1 MRIKI
6 IIFVYCIFLLFSSPC
21 RAETIYLKSG
31 IKVEGKIVEK
41 TDQQVKVDISG
52 ITLTYFADEIDRI
65 EGESN
70 PAPAP
75 QPQIPASIPPTQ
87 RIEDSSSN
95 LIKLPPPQPEEISPE
110 SPALSVDVNTPLS
123 PSANKQQL
131 IWKLIEVSG
140 TKANMDKIFAD
151 MLSKASADESEK
163 IQALFNIDEIVLQL
177 VPIYDKYFEQ
187 DELQQLVDFY
197 NSKGGQ
203 KLLEVTPLVT
213 QESMEATLQYFQNK
227 MQSLESPQ

>member
-1 MRIKI
+1 MKKRII
-6 IIFVYCIFLLFSSPC
+6 SIQLAFIFFSSIC
-21 RAETIYLKSG
+21 WAETIYLKNG
-31 IKVEGKIVEK
+31 TKVEGKIVEK
-41 TDQQVKVDISG
+41 TEQQVKVDISG
-52 ITLTYFADEIDRI
+52 ITLTYFTDEIDRI
-65 EGESN
+65 EDESR
-70 PAPAP
+70 PATAP
-75 QPQIPASIPPTQ
+75 QPQTPFIIPSPQ
-87 RIEDSSSN
+87 KIEDSSSD
-95 LIKLPPPQPEEISPE
+95 LMKLTPPQPEEISPE
-110 SPALSVDVNTPLS
+110 SPALSTDVNP
-123 PSANKQQL
+123 PPAPFANKQQL

-203 KLLEVTPLVT
+203 KLLSVTPMIT